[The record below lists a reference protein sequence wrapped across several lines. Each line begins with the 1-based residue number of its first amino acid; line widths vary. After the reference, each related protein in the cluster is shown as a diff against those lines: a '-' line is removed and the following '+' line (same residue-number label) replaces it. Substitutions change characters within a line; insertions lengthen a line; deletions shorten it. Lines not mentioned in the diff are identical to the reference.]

1 MDTTNPDSSRMKKS
15 QSCARFGKLIFLLSF
30 ITLIANQSI
39 AQKSKGVE
47 IDSLATELF
56 ETGQIYGG
64 ILVAE
69 GDKILYNKA
78 FGMADKE
85 AKKPNTDNS
94 LFPINSM
101 TKSFT
106 AVLIL
111 QLYEEGLI
119 KLNDPISL
127 YVSDFK
133 HPKVNQITI
142 HDLLSHRSGV
152 QDYFLV
158 QLNGKMDF
166 DISMN
171 EMLNKIGKMELE
183 FEPGTAFSYNNTGYV
198 LLAKMAQNLRKLS
211 FKDALKKYIFDPL
224 EMTRTIY
231 SPTDELPDAVKLY
244 DQNGEPAQTNRYF
257 IGDAGIFST
266 TKDLHKFL
274 LAINSEKLLSKTTWQ
289 LALTPH
295 SLPKDA
301 RREFPAHFSPYGY
314 GFGLT
319 EWPYKKTE
327 SRLTANHGG
336 TGFGSSSY
344 MTRFMNSDRVIIFWN
359 NQYNAPFQP
368 VIFETVAK

>member
-1 MDTTNPDSSRMKKS
+1 MDIIYLNSISIRKNHSYS
-15 QSCARFGKLIFLLSF
+15 QLGKLIFGLAIIIFFS
-30 ITLIANQSI
+30 NQSI
-39 AQKSKGVE
+39 AQKNRVEE
-47 IDSLATELF
+47 IDSVATDLF
-56 ETGQIYGG
+56 KNGQIYGG

-69 GDKILYNKA
+69 GDKIVYNKA

-85 AKKPNTDNS
+85 KKIPNSNNS
-94 LFPINSM
+94 IFPINSI

-111 QLYEEGLI
+111 QMYEEGLI

-127 YVSDFK
+127 YVQDFN

-142 HDLLSHRSGV
+142 HDLLSHRSGL

-166 DISMN
+166 DISMDD
-171 EMLNKIGKMELE
+171 MLDKIAKMTLE

-198 LLAKMAQNLRKLS
+198 LLAKMVQNLRKLS
-211 FKDALKKYIFDPL
+211 FKAALEKYIFEPI
-224 EMTRTIY
+224 EMTNTTY
-231 SPTDELPDAVKLY
+231 SSTDKLLDAVELY
-244 DQNGEPAQTNRYF
+244 DQNGELAQTNKYF

-274 LAINSEKLLSKTTWQ
+274 LTINSDKLLSKTTWK

-295 SLPKDA
+295 SLPKEA
-301 RREFPAHFSPYGY
+301 KREFPAHFSPYGY

-319 EWPYKKTE
+319 EWPYNKTE
-327 SRLTANHGG
+327 KRLTANHGG

-344 MTRFMNSDRVIIFWN
+344 MARFIESDRVIIFWN
-359 NQYNAPFQP
+359 NQYTLPFQP